1 MFLRGMRAVRG
12 YCGLGAG
19 YDGEVRWVRWR
30 STVGAVGMVGVD
42 TVFCSV
48 FMVVL
53 QRIYGGFVMDL
64 WWFCNG
70 FMVVL

>member
-1 MFLRGMRAVRG
+1 M
-12 YCGLGAG
+12 
-19 YDGEVRWVRWR
+19 
-30 STVGAVGMVGVD
+30 GAVGTVGVD